1 VGVDTPTPVPSRPAI
16 RARPPETPT
25 TPSSAA
31 RPADRKTSEWKTA
44 GRRKK
49 AAKPVG
55 AGAGVPPTN
64 QPPGPSKRVK
74 KAASRKRLPR
84 TAAVGVTAVSVGGV
98 EAPKVADVMRKV
110 REGVPSLK
118 ATFGIK
124 ELRPKKMANGGI
136 CY

>member
-1 VGVDTPTPVPSRPAI
+1 VGVDTPTPVPSRPSL
-16 RARPPETPT
+16 RARPPVTPI
-25 TPSSAA
+25 TPASAA
-31 RPADRKTSEWKTA
+31 RPADKKTSEWKTA
-44 GRRKK
+44 GRRRK

-55 AGAGVPPTN
+55 AGAGVPSIN
-64 QPPGPSKRVK
+64 QPPATSKRAK
-74 KAASRKRLPR
+74 KSATRRRLSR
-84 TAAVGVTAVSVGGV
+84 TAAVGVTVAPVRGA
-98 EAPKVADVMRKV
+98 EARTITEVMQKM